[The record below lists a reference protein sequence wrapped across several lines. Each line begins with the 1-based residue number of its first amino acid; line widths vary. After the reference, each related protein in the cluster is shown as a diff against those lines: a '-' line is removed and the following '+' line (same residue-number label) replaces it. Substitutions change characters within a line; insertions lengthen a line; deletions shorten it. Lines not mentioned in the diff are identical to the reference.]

1 MAYAVLRTAKL
12 KTAGNI
18 GGLNAHLIR
27 SKEVPNADKELERY
41 NSRPIGSTDL
51 WADVKARIAEAGIT
65 KIRKDGVL
73 AIEHLMTASPEHF
86 GASVKPGDNGEKEVW
101 LKLEKWQAF
110 QKASVE
116 WLKERYGEKNLVNV
130 TCHLDEQTPHIHAII
145 VPIDQKGKLN
155 CKSFLG
161 GREKLRDMQS
171 SFAQAHQ
178 AAGLQRGIE
187 GSQAKHST
195 VKEFYA
201 HANAF
206 EKVPS
211 LELPIQAPQAHLQAP
226 ETNFM
231 RMMVETDASYL
242 ARQEA
247 RLNKQWKEQHE
258 DNLLKAQQ
266 KATELHKAA
275 KASEVLQLKNKSL
288 EGQLKGL
295 EGQVGKL
302 SEQVKQVTEQRN
314 AGKFLLECLVQG
326 KASIPDIQQAIKQ
339 VPGKEDKKQVAIREM
354 LQAMHI
360 EVKQPEIQHQHQ
372 QKKSKGIGR

>member
-27 SKEVPNADKELERY
+27 AKEVPNADKELIDF
-41 NSRPIGSTDL
+41 NSRPIGSRDL
-51 WADVKARIAEAGIT
+51 WADVQNRIAEAGIT
-65 KIRKDGVL
+65 KLRKDGVL
-73 AIEHLMTASPEHF
+73 AVEHLMTASPEHF
-86 GASVKPGDNGEKEVW
+86 GASVKQAANGEKEVW
-101 LKLEKWQAF
+101 LQVEKWNSF
-110 QKASVE
+110 QKASID

-130 TCHLDEQTPHIHAII
+130 TCHLDEQTPHIHAIV

-171 SFAQAHQ
+171 SFAQVHQ
-178 AAGLQRGIE
+178 AAGLERGIE
-187 GSQAKHST
+187 GSQARHTT
-195 VKEFYA
+195 VKDFYA

-206 EKVPS
+206 EKAPVLDLTIASPKAR
-211 LELPIQAPQAHLQAP
+211 LEAP
-226 ETNFM
+226 ETILRVM
-231 RMMVETDASYL
+231 LEGEEAYV
-242 ARQEA
+242 ARQEK
-247 RLNKQWKEQHE
+247 RLNQQWKEQHE

-266 KATELHKAA
+266 KAVALHKAA
-275 KASEVLQLKNKSL
+275 QASEVLKLKNKSL

-295 EGQVGKL
+295 EKQVGELSKQVTKL
-302 SEQVKQVTEQRN
+302 SEQQK

-326 KASIPDIQQAIKQ
+326 KASVPDLKEAIDQ
-339 VPGKEDKKQVAIREM
+339 VPTREGKQTAIRQM
-354 LQAMHI
+354 LQAMDI
-360 EVKQPEIQHQHQ
+360 QVKQPEVQHQ